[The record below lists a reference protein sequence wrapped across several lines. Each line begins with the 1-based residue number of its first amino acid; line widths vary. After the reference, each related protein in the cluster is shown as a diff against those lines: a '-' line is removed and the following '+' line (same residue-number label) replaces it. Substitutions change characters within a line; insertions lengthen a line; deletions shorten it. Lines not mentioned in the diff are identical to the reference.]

1 MLARS
6 DTSFTAWIPN
16 GMRDRLVV
24 VQYQDRRVA
33 VDFRASRREAEAQVC
48 YECGTR
54 VSVLAWGKEDK
65 ARRTAV

>member
-1 MLARS
+1 
-6 DTSFTAWIPN
+6 
-16 GMRDRLVV
+16 MRDRLVV

-33 VDFRASRREAEAQVC
+33 VDFRASLREAEAQVC